1 MAMASRGAVG
11 ALEASVPA
19 RLGTAGLAEAIG
31 RMAQLVEHSRERIR
45 LLEAVIENFPG
56 GVSLFDQDLNM
67 VICNQR
73 QRTLLDYPDDLFA
86 NGYPSMEMLFRFNAE
101 RGEYGPG
108 EVELHVARR
117 LALVRQREAHVY
129 ERTRPNG
136 TIVEVRGMPIDGGGF
151 VTTYF
156 DVTEQRRDQA
166 TIAHMAHHDALTD
179 LPNRM
184 LFSDRLHS
192 AVALA
197 RRGAL
202 MAVHY
207 LDLDKFKPV
216 NDGFGHKAGDR
227 LLIDVAA
234 RLRGAVRDH
243 DTVARL
249 GGDEFAIVQTGIAEK
264 TDAAALASRIID
276 RFREP
281 FTVAG
286 TPFVLGLS
294 VGIAL
299 APGDGVTSD
308 DLLQKADMA
317 LYRSK
322 SGGRGTFHFFE
333 A

>member
-129 ERTRPNG
+129 ERTRP
-136 TIVEVRGMPIDGGGF
+136 
-151 VTTYF
+151 
-156 DVTEQRRDQA
+156 
-166 TIAHMAHHDALTD
+166 
-179 LPNRM
+179 
-184 LFSDRLHS
+184 
-192 AVALA
+192 
-197 RRGAL
+197 
-202 MAVHY
+202 
-207 LDLDKFKPV
+207 
-216 NDGFGHKAGDR
+216 
-227 LLIDVAA
+227 
-234 RLRGAVRDH
+234 
-243 DTVARL
+243 
-249 GGDEFAIVQTGIAEK
+249 
-264 TDAAALASRIID
+264 
-276 RFREP
+276 
-281 FTVAG
+281 
-286 TPFVLGLS
+286 
-294 VGIAL
+294 
-299 APGDGVTSD
+299 
-308 DLLQKADMA
+308 
-317 LYRSK
+317 
-322 SGGRGTFHFFE
+322 
-333 A
+333 

>member
-1 MAMASRGAVG
+1 MAMVSRGAAG
-11 ALEASVPA
+11 ALKAVPA
-19 RLGTAGLAEAIG
+19 SRGTAGLAEAIG
-31 RMAQLVEHSRERIR
+31 RMAQLIEHSRERIR

-73 QRTLLDYPDDLFA
+73 QRTLLDYPDELFA

-136 TIVEVRGMPIDGGGF
+136 TVVEVRGMPIEGGGF

-184 LFSDRLHS
+184 LFSDRLQS

-227 LLIDVAA
+227 LLIDAA
-234 RLRGAVRDH
+234 TRLRGAVRDH

-249 GGDEFAIVQTGIAEK
+249 GGDEFAIVQTGIAAK
-264 TDAAALASRIID
+264 GDAAALASRIID

-286 TPFVLGLS
+286 KPHVLGLS

-299 APGDGVTSD
+299 GPGDGVSSD
-308 DLLQKADMA
+308 ELLQKADMA

-322 SGGRGTFHFFE
+322 SGGRGKFHFFE